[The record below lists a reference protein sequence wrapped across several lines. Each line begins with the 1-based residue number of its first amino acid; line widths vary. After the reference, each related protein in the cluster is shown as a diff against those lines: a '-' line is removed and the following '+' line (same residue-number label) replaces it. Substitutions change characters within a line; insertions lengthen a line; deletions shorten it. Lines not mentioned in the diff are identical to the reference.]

1 MLLLL
6 LLLPLRLRLLCCLVG
21 VDAVVAAVQHVGRE
35 LQLQLMRAA
44 TGVGPAVC
52 EHHHSH
58 HALQLTPRQQ
68 LCHCC
73 LQQHQL
79 LVLLRGEAKP
89 WQAKRRRPNA
99 MLVLLLLLPWWL
111 KELALHERANKN
123 WLVSYLVEQMTASNK
138 CAQANVSL
146 HRPHH

>member
-1 MLLLL
+1 MLLLLL
-6 LLLPLRLRLLCCLVG
+6 LLLPLRLLLLCCLVG

-35 LQLQLMRAA
+35 LVQLMRAA
-44 TGVGPAVC
+44 AGVGPAVC

-68 LCHCC
+68 LYHYC

-99 MLVLLLLLPWWL
+99 MLVRCC
-111 KELALHERANKN
+111 HGG
-123 WLVSYLVEQMTASNK
+123 
-138 CAQANVSL
+138 
-146 HRPHH
+146 